1 MRHVPKLLATVPLAL
16 AIAFVAGCGK
26 GGSSLSP
33 TAGGNTGSVDQIQ
46 VNEAIAA
53 HPEVLDDGGL
63 SSDPTQT
70 SLTSGGGATPASI
83 QSPIKPLFFWRH
95 ITRFDRSFEF
105 AFSDTD
111 STGRPTRAIIT
122 VLRDFGGQFNIVV
135 GDSNSFG
142 GGNVIHKALVDH
154 WVRRIELRRIRV
166 TGSGDPVWKIVAASA
181 VKITSKDAT
190 AHIQSIRV
198 QSAGLDT
205 TLTMPLELF
214 RLRGLLRFA
223 PDTPVTITVTTTH
236 NNDVVLLYAA
246 DRRLHFTNNGDG
258 TYVGTWSTPDVAG
271 LRHVGIN
278 ALTHGTLY
286 DDSAPYDSQ
295 AWMLPFV
302 VTGHELADYLP

>member
-1 MRHVPKLLATVPLAL
+1 MRHVSKLVAAIPLLLAVAL
-16 AIAFVAGCGK
+16 VAGCGK
-26 GGSSLSP
+26 SGSSLSP

-46 VNEAIAA
+46 VNETIAA

-70 SLTSGGGATPASI
+70 SLSTSSGATPASI
-83 QSPIKPLFFWRH
+83 EAPIQPLFFWRH
-95 ITRFDRSFEF
+95 ITHTDRSFEF

-111 STGRPTRAIIT
+111 STGRPTRAIVT
-122 VLRDFGGQFNIVV
+122 VLRTLDGQFNIVV
-135 GDSNSFG
+135 GDTNSFG
-142 GGNVIHKALVDH
+142 GANVIHKSLVDH

-166 TGSGDPVWKIVAASA
+166 SAVGDPVWKIVAASA
-181 VKITSKDAT
+181 VRITSKDAT

-198 QSAGLDT
+198 QSGTLDT
-205 TLTMPLELF
+205 TLTAPLELF
-214 RLRGLLRFA
+214 RLRALLRFA

-236 NNDVVLLYAA
+236 DNDVVLLYAA
-246 DRRLHFTNNGDG
+246 DRRLRFKNNGDG
-258 TYVGTWSTPDVAG
+258 TYVGTWSTPMLPG

-286 DDSAPYDSQ
+286 DDGAPYDSQ

-302 VTGHELADYLP
+302 VMGQSLGDYLP

>member
-16 AIAFVAGCGK
+16 AVALVAGCGK
-26 GGSSLSP
+26 SGSTLSP
-33 TAGGNTGSVDQIQ
+33 AAGGDTGSVDQIQ
-46 VNEAIAA
+46 VSEAIAA

-70 SLTSGGGATPASI
+70 SLSTGGGATPASI
-83 QSPIKPLFFWRH
+83 EAPIQPLFFWRH
-95 ITRFDRSFEF
+95 ITRTDRSFEF

-111 STGRPTRAIIT
+111 STGRPTRAIVT
-122 VLRDFGGQFNIVV
+122 ALRNFGGQFNVVV

-142 GGNVIHKALVDH
+142 GGNVIHKNLVDH
-154 WVRRIELRRIRV
+154 WVRRIELRRMRL
-166 TGSGDPVWKIVAASA
+166 TATGDPVWKIVAASA
-181 VKITSKDAT
+181 VRITSKDAT
-190 AHIQSIRV
+190 AHIQSIQV
-198 QSAGLDT
+198 ETAGLDT
-205 TLTMPLELF
+205 TLTAPLELF

-236 NNDVVLLYAA
+236 DNDVVLLYSAN
-246 DRRLHFTNNGDG
+246 RRMRFKNNGDG
-258 TYVGTWSTPDVAG
+258 TYVGTWSTPDLAG